1 MTDLTYTHKNRI
13 HSHLIN
19 ILNDLDARKK
29 YGYTDYDDRNYYG
42 LRDIELLY
50 NNLDDYY
57 KPILVNHAFSE
68 NYEFYMCRGDKT
80 KELSLKQYIDKVV
93 PYLSEFIDEKKNDN
107 QKIQLHIS
115 INFKH
120 TVDIEKKYTFHVKS
134 KNIEILPGD
143 DVNNIIKEL
152 TDLFY
157 KNYEE
162 QLLILVNGSGYV
174 YDNVEVL
181 GRHFHKIEVKR
192 GSSYIE
198 SPEWIKNKK
207 ATINPRNTK
216 DNRCFLYAITIALN
230 HQEISNHPER
240 I

>member
-1 MTDLTYTHKNRI
+1 
-13 HSHLIN
+13 
-19 ILNDLDARKK
+19 
-29 YGYTDYDDRNYYG
+29 
-42 LRDIELLY
+42 
-50 NNLDDYY
+50 
-57 KPILVNHAFSE
+57 
-68 NYEFYMCRGDKT
+68 MCRGYKT
-80 KELSLKQYIDKVV
+80 KEFSLKQYIDKVI
-93 PYLSEFIDEKKNDN
+93 PYLSERVDEKKNDN
-107 QKIQLHIS
+107 QKIQWDIG
-115 INFKH
+115 INFKQ

-152 TDLFY
+152 TDSFY

-162 QLLILVNGSGYV
+162 QLLILRNGSGYV

-181 GRHFHKIEVKR
+181 GIHFHKMEVKR

-207 ATINPRNTK
+207 ATINPQNTK

-230 HQEISNHPER
+230 HQEISNRPDRIWKLIPFIPKYNWDGIDFPVGRIDWKIFER
-240 I
+240 NSPDIALNILSVPYN